1 MIKHSFTACT
11 FAVCGLLCGSL
22 PQASAVNVHMNVAND
37 ADREN
42 PTIPFYHISGQPL
55 DNGAAMLGTLEGSGW
70 SYDTSSNLWYDGN
83 RSYQQNDLS
92 FSQLAS
98 IQNGFRNTL
107 TETGNSGSISNGG
120 LFSLSGEY
128 TLDSALDGKP
138 MYVKIESD
146 SGFAIFLIQSKDP
159 IGAPATYPSTIPGME
174 PAYDFQLEAAADQ
187 DFPYYVTC
195 ILGKDYNDGFQLL
208 VPEPATATLSLLG
221 LAALMMRR
229 KR

>member
-1 MIKHSFTACT
+1 MIKYSFTACT

-22 PQASAVNVHMNVAND
+22 PQASAVNVHMNVVND
-37 ADREN
+37 DGEGN
-42 PTIPFYHISGQPL
+42 PTIPFYNISGQSL
-55 DNGAAMLGTLEGSGW
+55 DNGAAMLGTLEGSNW
-70 SYDTSSNLWYDGN
+70 SYNTSSNLWYDGN
-83 RSYQQNDLS
+83 TSYQQNELS
-92 FSQLAS
+92 FSQLVS
-98 IQNGFRNTL
+98 IKNGFRNTL
-107 TETGNSGSISNGG
+107 TETGGSGSINNGG

-159 IGAPATYPSTIPGME
+159 SGSPATYPSTIPGMD
-174 PAYDFQLEAAADQ
+174 PTYDFQLETAADK

-195 ILGKDYNDGFQLL
+195 ILGKDYNGGFQLL